1 MEKIKIVIK
10 DHPLM
15 GNKRAVEF
23 EGVEYLSYSL
33 SEAQLVWHERFLDND
48 GNLIDSKIIPVRRIV
63 SYMSNEN
70 KVTPQGIM
78 IIPENVMVMN
88 PIGETESEEDYK
100 LRINEVTAL
109 LLETAIP
116 EFDFWMGV
124 VNWNDIVTQAATLLE
139 SFNRFD
145 RP

>member
-10 DHPLM
+10 DHPTI

-33 SEAQLVWHERFLDND
+33 GEAKLVWHERFLDND

-63 SYMSNEN
+63 SHISNAN

-78 IIPENVMVMN
+78 ISRENSIFVN
-88 PIGETESEEDYK
+88 PIMEGEPEENYSI
-100 LRINEVTAL
+100 RIDAILAEQELTQ
-109 LLETAIP
+109 IP
-116 EFDFWMGV
+116 EFDFWMSRVG
-124 VNWNDIVTQAATLLE
+124 WGPLIIEAATLLE
-139 SFNRFD
+139 FFNRYD

>member
-10 DHPLM
+10 DHPTM

-33 SEAQLVWHERFLDND
+33 GEAQLVWNERFLDKD

-63 SYMSNEN
+63 SHISNAN
-70 KVTPQGIM
+70 KVTPQGVM
-78 IIPENVMVMN
+78 ISRENSIFVN
-88 PIGETESEEDYK
+88 PIKEGESEEDYS
-100 LRINEVTAL
+100 LRIDNIVSEQELTG
-109 LLETAIP
+109 IP
-116 EFDFWMGV
+116 EFDFWMSV
-124 VNWNDIVTQAATLLE
+124 VNWKNIVTQAATLLE
-139 SFNRFD
+139 SFDRFD

>member
-1 MEKIKIVIK
+1 MEKIKVVIK
-10 DHPLM
+10 NHPLM

-33 SEAQLVWHERFLDND
+33 REAQLVWHERFLDND
-48 GNLIDSKIIPVRRIV
+48 WNLIDSKIIPVRRIV
-63 SYMSNEN
+63 SHISNEN
-70 KVTPQGIM
+70 KVTAQGVM
-78 IIPENVMVMN
+78 IIPENVMAIN
-88 PIGETESEEDYK
+88 PIDVDESEGDYK
-100 LRINEVTAL
+100 LRIEKVTAL

-139 SFNRFD
+139 SFDRFD
-145 RP
+145 RL

>member
-10 DHPLM
+10 DHPTM

-33 SEAQLVWHERFLDND
+33 GEAQLVWNERFLDND

-63 SYMSNEN
+63 SHISNAN

-78 IIPENVMVMN
+78 ISRENSIFVN
-88 PIGETESEEDYK
+88 PIMEGEPEENYSI
-100 LRINEVTAL
+100 RIDTILAEQELTQ
-109 LLETAIP
+109 IP
-116 EFDFWMGV
+116 EFDFWMSRVG
-124 VNWNDIVTQAATLLE
+124 WGTLIIEAATLLE
-139 SFNRFD
+139 FFNRYD

>member
-1 MEKIKIVIK
+1 MKKIKIVIK
-10 DHPLM
+10 DHPTM
-15 GNKRAVEF
+15 SNKRAVEF

-33 SEAQLVWHERFLDND
+33 GEAKLVWHERFLDEL
-48 GNLIDSKIIPVRRIV
+48 GKIIQDDTILIRRIV
-63 SYMSNEN
+63 SYISNDN

-88 PIGETESEEDYK
+88 PIGETESEQDYK
-100 LRINEVTAL
+100 LRIEQITAL

-116 EFDFWMGV
+116 EFDFWIGV

-139 SFNRFD
+139 SFDRFD
-145 RP
+145 RL

>member
-10 DHPLM
+10 DHPTM

-33 SEAQLVWHERFLDND
+33 GEAQLVWNERFLDND

-63 SYMSNEN
+63 SHISNAN

-78 IIPENVMVMN
+78 ISRENSIFVN
-88 PIGETESEEDYK
+88 PIMEGEPEENYSI
-100 LRINEVTAL
+100 RIDAILAEQELTQ
-109 LLETAIP
+109 IP
-116 EFDFWMGV
+116 EFDFWMNA
-124 VNWNDIVTQAATLLE
+124 VNWGAIVTQAAILLE